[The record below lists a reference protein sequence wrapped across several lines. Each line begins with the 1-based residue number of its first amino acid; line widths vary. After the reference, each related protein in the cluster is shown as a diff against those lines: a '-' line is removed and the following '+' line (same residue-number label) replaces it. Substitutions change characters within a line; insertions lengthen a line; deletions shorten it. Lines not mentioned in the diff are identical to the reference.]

1 MKYRVAILPRA
12 RLDLDDAY
20 RWAAQRA
27 PETALR
33 WAQRFAVK
41 LQELG
46 RNPFECAVARESH
59 RAGREIREMHFG
71 KRQNVYRAL
80 YVIVGEEL
88 QVFRVIRAQRKYL
101 TRRQIDE
108 ALGGDSGP
116 QPAS

>member
-12 RLDLDDAY
+12 RLDLDEAY
-20 RWAAQRA
+20 RWAAKRA

-46 RNPFECAVARESH
+46 RNPFQCAVARESR
-59 RAGREIREMHFG
+59 RARREIREMHFG
-71 KRQNVYRAL
+71 KRPNVYRAI

-88 QVFRVIRAQRKYL
+88 QVFRVLRAQRKYL
-101 TRRQIDE
+101 TRRQIDD
-108 ALGGDSGP
+108 ALGGESGP
-116 QPAS
+116 QPT